1 MSISA
6 AQTDPR
12 AHDVQFT
19 DDEMIVALGDG
30 RKIAVPLVWFPRLL
44 HASKDQ
50 RDNWVLMGHGQGI
63 HWPDVDEDVSVEG
76 LLRGEASTES
86 TPSNPQPN

>member
-12 AHDVQFT
+12 AQDVQFT

-30 RKIAVPLVWFPRLL
+30 RKIIVPLVWFPRLL
-44 HASKDQ
+44 HASTEQ
-50 RDNWVLMGHGQGI
+50 RTNWQLLGHGQGI
-63 HWPDVDEDVSVEG
+63 HWPDVDEDVSVDG
-76 LLRGEASTES
+76 LLRGSPTKEAKGGA
-86 TPSNPQPN
+86 

>member
-12 AHDVQFT
+12 AQDVQFT

-30 RKIAVPLVWFPRLL
+30 RKIIVPLVWFPRLL
-44 HASKDQ
+44 HASKSQ
-50 RDNWVLMGHGQGI
+50 RTNWQLLGHGQGI
-63 HWPDVDEDVSVEG
+63 HWPDVDEDISVDG
-76 LLRGEASTES
+76 LLRGS
-86 TPSNPQPN
+86 PSAETAGGDQHPN

>member
-12 AHDVQFT
+12 AQDVQFT

-30 RKIAVPLVWFPRLL
+30 RKIIVPLVWFPRLL
-44 HASKDQ
+44 HASESQ
-50 RDNWVLMGHGQGI
+50 RSNWQLMGHGQGI
-63 HWPDVDEDVSVEG
+63 HWPEVDEDISVDG
-76 LLRGEASTES
+76 LLRGSPSAEAAG
-86 TPSNPQPN
+86 

>member
-12 AHDVQFT
+12 AQDVQFT

-30 RKIAVPLVWFPRLL
+30 RKIIVPLVWFPRLL
-44 HASKDQ
+44 HAPKSQ
-50 RDNWVLMGHGQGI
+50 RSNWQLLGHGQGI
-63 HWPDVDEDVSVEG
+63 HWPDVDEDISVDG
-76 LLRGEASTES
+76 LLRGVPSMEATGGD
-86 TPSNPQPN
+86 QHPN

>member
-12 AHDVQFT
+12 AQDVRFT

-30 RKIAVPLVWFPRLL
+30 RKIIVPLVWFPRLL
-44 HASKDQ
+44 HASKSQ
-50 RDNWVLMGHGQGI
+50 RSNWQLMGHGQGI
-63 HWPDVDEDVSVEG
+63 HWPEVDEDISVDG
-76 LLRGEASTES
+76 LLRGSPSAEAAG
-86 TPSNPQPN
+86 